1 MPAAINHKDVFVVV
15 PAYNEQTVIRDVV
28 SELVDIGYTVVVV
41 DDGSKTSPEPFLKG
55 LPVYFL
61 QHEINMGQ
69 GAALQTGIEFAR
81 EHHASYIITFDGD
94 GQHNADDIKKLL
106 EPLQT
111 NEADF
116 TLGSRFLKGAAHNM
130 SGARK
135 QTLQIAKFI
144 NYIFTGMRLTDA
156 YNGMRALNPKAS
168 ALVNIRENGMA
179 HATEL
184 LTFIK
189 KNKLRFQEVPVNI
202 RYTEYS
208 KNKGLTVWNGF
219 RIFFDIL
226 LNKIFG

>member
-1 MPAAINHKDVFVVV
+1 MSTTFNHKEIFVVV
-15 PAYNEQTVIRDVV
+15 PAFNEQTVIRDVV
-28 SELVDIGYTVVVV
+28 SEIVAIGYTVVVV
-41 DDGSKTSPEPFLKG
+41 DDGSKTSPAPYLKD
-55 LPVYFL
+55 LPCYFL
-61 QHEINMGQ
+61 LHEINLGQ

-81 EHHASYIITFDGD
+81 EHNARYIITFDGD
-94 GQHNADDIKKLL
+94 GQHNANDIEKLL
-106 EPLQT
+106 TPLQT

-116 TLGSRFLKGAAHNM
+116 TLGSRFLKGAAQNM
-130 SGARK
+130 TGARK
-135 QTLQIAKFI
+135 QTLQIAKLI

-156 YNGMRALNPKAS
+156 YNGMRALNPKAA
-168 ALVNIRENGMA
+168 ALVKISENGMA